1 MGAAWWQARLS
12 LFGIIKRGLGL
23 VVGRATATDLQKGA
37 LDIFASMRYIKVS
50 FFSMAYR
57 VRCWENSDFLP
68 RSR

>member
-12 LFGIIKRGLGL
+12 LFGIINIGLEL
-23 VVGRATATDLQKGA
+23 VVVGATATDLQKGA

-50 FFSMAYR
+50 FFSMVYR
-57 VRCWENSDFLP
+57 VRCWVNSAFPL